1 MKMKE
6 LNYLKKK
13 NNLIKNNILDVCY
26 FNGGHIATSFSC
38 SEILC
43 YLYYKKIINFS
54 KKKSDILII
63 SKGHSSEA
71 IYSILTDLGK
81 ITKKNFNKNYSAGN
95 YLLGEHIS
103 KQINGI
109 EFSSGS
115 LGHGLP
121 FACGKALALKKNKI
135 NNKRVF
141 VLTGDA
147 EFCEGSMWESLMFAL
162 QQKLSNL
169 YIIID
174 YNKIGSL
181 DFLSNTAP
189 LEKFF
194 KQLKE
199 IGFKTFSIKN
209 GNNFNEIDK
218 IFLKLKKNKSQN
230 PKIIFL
236 NTIKGSGVKLFE
248 NDPIWHV
255 KKISAEDYKNAKNVL
270 KAK

>member
-1 MKMKE
+1 
-6 LNYLKKK
+6 
-13 NNLIKNNILDVCY
+13 
-26 FNGGHIATSFSC
+26 
-38 SEILC
+38 
-43 YLYYKKIINFS
+43 
-54 KKKSDILII
+54 
-63 SKGHSSEA
+63 
-71 IYSILTDLGK
+71 
-81 ITKKNFNKNYSAGN
+81 
-95 YLLGEHIS
+95 
-103 KQINGI
+103 
-109 EFSSGS
+109 
-115 LGHGLP
+115 
-121 FACGKALALKKNKI
+121 
-135 NNKRVF
+135 
-141 VLTGDA
+141 
-147 EFCEGSMWESLMFAL
+147 MWKSLMFAL

-218 IFLKLKKNKSQN
+218 IFIKLKKNKSQN

-255 KKISAEDYKNAKNVL
+255 KKISAEDYKFAKNVL
-270 KAK
+270 KLNEI